1 MAVIDRRPGERGIRW
16 RARVR
21 RAGRTITKTFPTKA
35 AAGHWARAQ
44 EVAIQNGQ
52 YAAPDKSGIIFA
64 DLVDGFLV
72 HRQQTRRQPAASF
85 ANGMA
90 HCTKKS

>member
-1 MAVIDRRPGERGIRW
+1 
-16 RARVR
+16 VR